1 VSEPLI
7 PLARAVAMTVQQ
19 LELFGVQVRVDREN
33 RTVVAEGEGVDN
45 WGQRQRLEHQLERAR
60 LTYVTH
66 ATYPGFRIVVHPG

>member
-1 VSEPLI
+1 
-7 PLARAVAMTVQQ
+7 MTVQQ

-60 LTYVTH
+60 LAYVTH